1 MIQRIQSLYLLMAGI
16 VSAICAYLCLGG
28 ILDGQFIP
36 ALTSESLNFVGGALC
51 IIVTLDSLTT
61 VFFYKNRKSQMAMCW
76 SIILTAII
84 AALFYV
90 WILVAVPFVY
100 LAWRGIRADERLIR
114 SIDRI
119 R

>member
-1 MIQRIQSLYLLMAGI
+1 MIQRIQTLYLLMAGI
-16 VSAICAYLCLGG
+16 LSAISAYLCFGG
-28 ILDGQFIP
+28 IVNGQFIP
-36 ALTSESLNFVGGALC
+36 ALTSETLNIVGGFLC
-51 IIVTLDSLTT
+51 IIAALDSFIAIFL
-61 VFFYKNRKSQMAMCW
+61 YKNRKSQMVLCC